1 MSLRRACNRPS
12 RNHTTG
18 AFLPGKMAH
27 FFAATNTSYI
37 TVATASVLTV

>member
-27 FFAATNTSYI
+27 FFAATNITS
-37 TVATASVLTV
+37 SVRAEE